1 MQPDWSNQLSCW
13 DREIAKASLIKIV
26 NSSIQHKHQLVPSY
40 MLVPVAKASSGEF
53 TQVTAV
59 DLLSVLGVP
68 FTLNGEEL
76 TLQLGA
82 FMTKSLLDE
91 SVVDVHAAK
100 KHLARWSADLG
111 KQAVAAGT
119 IAAVTGAGDIAGRTV
134 IGDVLAN
141 IMSTLKSA
149 AGSWF

>member
-1 MQPDWSNQLSCW
+1 
-13 DREIAKASLIKIV
+13 
-26 NSSIQHKHQLVPSY
+26 
-40 MLVPVAKASSGEF
+40 MLVPVVKASSSEF
-53 TQVTAV
+53 TQVAAV

-68 FTLNGEEL
+68 FTLLDGEDL

-91 SVVDVHAAK
+91 KVVDVHVAK
-100 KHLARWSADLG
+100 KHLARWGADLG

-119 IAAVTGAGDIAGRTV
+119 IATVTGTGDVVGRTV
-134 IGDVLAN
+134 IGDILAK
-141 IMSTLKSA
+141 IMSRLKSA

>member
-1 MQPDWSNQLSCW
+1 M
-13 DREIAKASLIKIV
+13 R
-26 NSSIQHKHQLVPSY
+26 
-40 MLVPVAKASSGEF
+40 VPVAKASYGEF
-53 TQVTAV
+53 TQVAAV

-68 FTLNGEEL
+68 FTLDGEEL

-91 SVVDVHAAK
+91 NVVDVNAAK
-100 KHLARWSADLG
+100 KHLARWGADLG

-119 IAAVTGAGDIAGRTV
+119 IAAVTGAGDVAGRTA
-134 IGDVLAN
+134 IGDVLAK